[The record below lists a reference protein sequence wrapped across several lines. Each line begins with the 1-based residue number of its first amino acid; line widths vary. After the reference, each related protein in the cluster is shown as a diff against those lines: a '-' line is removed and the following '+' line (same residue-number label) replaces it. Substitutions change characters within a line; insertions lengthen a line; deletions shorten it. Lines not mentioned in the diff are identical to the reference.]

1 MFLRNQLLKRINEYW
16 YLEKIFNAAL
26 ENDSYFLVYLTL
38 NGVAL
43 IVLNLNSLVNYNN
56 NNWYHII
63 C

>member
-1 MFLRNQLLKRINEYW
+1 MFLRNQLLKLINECW

-26 ENDSYFLVYLTL
+26 ENDSYFLMQLTL

-43 IVLNLNSLVNYNN
+43 IVWDLNSLVDYNN